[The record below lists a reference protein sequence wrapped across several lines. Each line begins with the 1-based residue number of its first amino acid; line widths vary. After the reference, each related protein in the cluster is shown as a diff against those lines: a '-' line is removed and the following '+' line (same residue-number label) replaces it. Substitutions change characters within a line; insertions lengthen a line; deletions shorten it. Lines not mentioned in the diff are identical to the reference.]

1 LRVILTCL
9 TLSFTDTMARTTT
22 TVRPPWKEIEKTLKK
37 AKKNKKKATLEYILK
52 ELPDEDEA
60 DVRRGLNT
68 GVHFHEYYQLKDG
81 GYEMKPEVKQE
92 PKAKKAKK
100 DKWLSI
106 WSIATKNVLQT
117 YDDKPT

>member
-1 LRVILTCL
+1 
-9 TLSFTDTMARTTT
+9 MARTTT
-22 TVRPPWKEIEKTLKK
+22 TVRPPWNEIEKTLKK

-60 DVRRGLNT
+60 DVKRGLNT

-81 GYEMKPEVKQE
+81 GYEMKPEIKQE

-100 DKWLSI
+100 GKKERKKDKWLDI
-106 WSIATKNVLQT
+106 WSKASKNVLET
-117 YDDKPT
+117 YDDKQKFEKKLKL